1 YNKKVPSYDAVYSVK
16 RAPDRSHF
24 GWLLVPFH
32 GDGAPKA
39 RAKLK
44 MNGNSAEVEVEINGE
59 TTRCSLP
66 FGEVPKL
73 GEVSS
78 GD

>member
-1 YNKKVPSYDAVYSVK
+1 SYDAAYSVT
-16 RAPDRSHF
+16 RAPEQSHF

-32 GDGAPKA
+32 GGEAPKA

-44 MNGNSAEVEVEINGE
+44 MSGNSAEVEVEINGE

-66 FGEVPKL
+66 FGEVPKW
-73 GEVSS
+73 GEASS
-78 GD
+78 SD